1 VQNPGA
7 DLSRGAAAPTLAA
20 TMIISHRLRCIFF
33 AIPKT
38 GTHSVR
44 QALRRHMAEDDL
56 EQVGLFVQ
64 KRFPF
69 EQLKDV
75 RHGHLS
81 VRQIAPVIGP
91 EIFGSYFKFGFVRNP
106 YARFVSYCAFMGR
119 ETGHFEQA
127 PREFMHWIL
136 FRERP
141 DGHILFRPQH
151 EFLIGEDG
159 ALAVDF
165 VGRNETMQAS
175 YDAVCARLAIDSE
188 TLGRVNP
195 SKHGAWLDYYDQTLL
210 EGVADYYRR
219 DFELF
224 NYALDPRASLL
235 A

>member
-1 VQNPGA
+1 
-7 DLSRGAAAPTLAA
+7 
-20 TMIISHRLRCIFF
+20 MIISHRLRCIFF

-44 QALRRHMAEDDL
+44 QALRRHLAEDDL

-69 EQLKDV
+69 EALKDI

-81 VRQIAPVIGP
+81 ARQIAPVLGP
-91 EIFGSYFKFGFVRNP
+91 EIFGAYFKFAFVRDP
-106 YARFVSYCAFMGR
+106 FERFVSYCAFMGR
-119 ETGHFEQA
+119 EHGQFERS

-141 DGHILFRPQH
+141 DAHVLFRPQH

-159 ALAVDF
+159 ALAVDY

-175 YDAVCARLAIDSE
+175 YDAVCARLGIAAE
-188 TLGRVNP
+188 PLGRANA
-195 SKHGAWLDYYDQTLL
+195 SQHRHHAEYYDAALVD
-210 EGVADYYRR
+210 GVVNYYRR

-224 NYALDPRASLL
+224 NYPTTLRAGIS